1 MSKYYISEFEI
12 DSFINPTFDTEEEA
26 QKWLDNYIDDLA
38 ARDEGL
44 GINWDACS
52 WKIEQHE
59 QE

>member
-12 DSFINPTFDTEEEA
+12 DSFIEPVFDTEEEA
-26 QKWLDNYIDDLA
+26 QKLLDNYIDDLA

-44 GINWDACS
+44 GIKWDACS
-52 WKIEQHE
+52 WKIKQHE